1 MKIRS
6 NGRDATMLKV
16 GDRAPEFTAATDA
29 GQPVSLKDF
38 RDKKVVLYFYPRD
51 DTPGCTK
58 EACNFRDNH
67 KAVLASGAVVLGV
80 STDSVDSHMKF
91 KQKYDL
97 PFPLVSD
104 PDQKI
109 VNAYG
114 VWQEKSMMGKTYMG
128 TVRTTFIIDEHGKI
142 SHIFPT
148 VKVDGHV
155 DEVLAALTGRS

>member
-1 MKIRS
+1 
-6 NGRDATMLKV
+6 MLTV

-38 RDKKVVLYFYPRD
+38 RGKKVVLYFYPKD

-58 EACNFRDNH
+58 EACSFRDNH
-67 KAVLASGAVVLGV
+67 RAVLASGAVVLGV

-104 PDQKI
+104 HDQKI

-114 VWQEKSMMGKTYMG
+114 VWQEK
-128 TVRTTFIIDEHGKI
+128 TVRTTFVIDEHGKI
-142 SHIFPT
+142 SHIFPS

-155 DEVLAALTGRS
+155 DEVLTALTGRS

>member
-1 MKIRS
+1 
-6 NGRDATMLKV
+6 MLKV
-16 GDRAPEFTAATDA
+16 GDRAPEFTAVTDA

-38 RDKKVVLYFYPRD
+38 RGKKVVLYFYPND

-67 KAVLASGAVVLGV
+67 NAVLAGGAVVLGV

-91 KQKYDL
+91 KRKYNL

-109 VNAYG
+109 VSAYG
-114 VWQEKSMMGKTYMG
+114 VWQEK
-128 TVRTTFIIDEHGKI
+128 TVRSTFIIDEDGKL
-142 SHIFPT
+142 SHIFPG

-155 DEVLAALTGRS
+155 DEVLTALTGRP

>member
-1 MKIRS
+1 
-6 NGRDATMLKV
+6 MLKV
-16 GDRAPEFTAATDA
+16 GDRAPEFAAVNDA

-38 RDKKVVLYFYPRD
+38 RGKKVVLYFYPKD

-67 KAVLASGAVVLGV
+67 RAVLASGAVVLGV
-80 STDSVDSHMKF
+80 STDGVESHKKF

-97 PFPLVSD
+97 PFPLVSN

-142 SHIFPT
+142 SHIFPS

>member
-1 MKIRS
+1 
-6 NGRDATMLKV
+6 MLKV

-29 GQPVSLKDF
+29 GMPVSLKDF
-38 RDKKVVLYFYPRD
+38 RGKKIVLYFYPKD
-51 DTPGCTK
+51 DTPGCTR

-67 KAVLASGAVVLGV
+67 NAVLASGAVVLGV
-80 STDSVDSHMKF
+80 STDNVDSHLKF

-97 PFPLVSD
+97 PFPLASD

-109 VNAYG
+109 VNTYG
-114 VWQEKSMMGKTYMG
+114 VWQGK

-142 SHIFPT
+142 SHIFPS

>member
-1 MKIRS
+1 
-6 NGRDATMLKV
+6 MLKV

-29 GQPVSLKDF
+29 GTPVSLKDF
-38 RDKKVVLYFYPRD
+38 RGKKIVLYFYPKD
-51 DTPGCTK
+51 DTPGCTR

-67 KAVLASGAVVLGV
+67 GAVLASGAVVLGV
-80 STDSVDSHMKF
+80 STDNVDSHVKF

-128 TVRTTFIIDEHGKI
+128 TVRTTFIIDQEGKI
-142 SHIFPT
+142 SHIFPS

-155 DEVLAALTGRS
+155 EAILAALREPASAR

>member
-1 MKIRS
+1 
-6 NGRDATMLKV
+6 MLKV

-38 RDKKVVLYFYPRD
+38 RGKKLVLYFYPKD

-67 KAVLASGAVVLGV
+67 SAVLASGAVVLGV
-80 STDSVDSHMKF
+80 STDGVDSHKKF

-104 PDQKI
+104 PEQKI

-142 SHIFPT
+142 SHVFPS